1 MGIQCSPVPRK
12 CKSKGSGPDATLCN
26 FANGGYGNKVGCAYI
41 EYDDSDAMCENV
53 HQQKNGGGGIYY
65 EINSFGPQNLAII
78 ASSLLSVTSS
88 GSRRNVR
95 NALITL

>member
-53 HQQKNGGGGIYY
+53 QCENRRMAAEVYITRL
-65 EINSFGPQNLAII
+65 IRLARRTW
-78 ASSLLSVTSS
+78 LL
-88 GSRRNVR
+88 
-95 NALITL
+95 